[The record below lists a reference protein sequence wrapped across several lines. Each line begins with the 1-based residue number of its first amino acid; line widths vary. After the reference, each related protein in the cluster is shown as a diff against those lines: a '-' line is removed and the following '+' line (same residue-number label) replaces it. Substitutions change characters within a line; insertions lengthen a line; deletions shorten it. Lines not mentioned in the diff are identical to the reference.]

1 MLVGKTYIDTVKYV
15 IKAHLNA
22 NGLVEK
28 PDVIGAIFGQTEGL
42 LGDELDLR
50 ELQKSGRI
58 GRIEVNLETRSGKTF
73 GTIIIPSSLD
83 RVETAIIAAAV
94 ETVDRIGPCEAR
106 ITVETIED
114 TRMMKRQY
122 VIERAKEILQR
133 LIHEVLPESK
143 TLTERVREE
152 VKSAELI
159 EYGPEKLPAG
169 PSVDES
175 DHIIVVEGRAD
186 VLNLLKANIENV
198 ISLKGKDIPKTV
210 IDLSKEKIITV
221 FVDGDRGGDLIVK
234 SLAEV
239 ADVDYVARAPD
250 GKEVEE
256 LTRKEILACLRRKIP
271 LSEYLSKISNGNRKE
286 PKDKYMNIL
295 KTMRGSLKAKL
306 FDKEGSEIKEIDVK
320 DLVDELGNIDG
331 VNTVV
336 MDGIVTQRVIDKASE
351 KGVKKIYAVRK
362 ARIENERGIEVI
374 TFS

>member
-1 MLVGKTYIDTVKYV
+1 MGKTYIDTVKYV
-15 IKAHLNA
+15 IKANLQA

-58 GRIEVNLETRSGKTF
+58 GRIEVDLETRSGKTF
-73 GTIIIPSSLD
+73 GVITIPSSLD

-94 ETVDRIGPCEAR
+94 ETVDRIGPCEAK
-106 ITVETIED
+106 ITVEAIED

-143 TLTERVREE
+143 TIAEKVREE

-159 EYGPEKLPAG
+159 EYGPERLPAG
-169 PSVDES
+169 PAVDES

-239 ADVDYVARAPD
+239 ADIDYVARAPD

-256 LTRKEILACLRRKIP
+256 LTRKEILACLRRKVP
-271 LSEYLSKISNGNRKE
+271 LSEYLARISNGNKKE
-286 PKDKYMNIL
+286 PKDKYMNVL

-306 FDKEGSEIKEIDVK
+306 FDKEGNEIKEIDVK
-320 DLVDELGNIDG
+320 DLVDELEDINGAHI
-331 VNTVV
+331 VV
-336 MDGIVTQRVIDKASE
+336 MDGIVTQRVIDRASE
-351 KGVKKIYAVRK
+351 KGIKKLYAVRK
-362 ARIENERGIEVI
+362 ARIENEKGIEVI